1 MLKRLPA
8 DTFLNVNVPDLPEE
22 PAPSLHCHASGAKQ
36 YDGMIVDKI
45 DPRGRN
51 YYWIGSV
58 DIKFNDIDGTDYH
71 AVARGHISVLRFI
84 LI

>member
-1 MLKRLPA
+1 
-8 DTFLNVNVPDLPEE
+8 
-22 PAPSLHCHASGAKQ
+22 
-36 YDGMIVDKI
+36 MIVDKI

-71 AVARGHISVLRFI
+71 AVARGHISVTPLHLDLTNYNSLATI
-84 LI
+84 SGWNLP